1 MVDTTSTA
9 TNGLYARSVNGQTG
23 ATKPRIADLFCG
35 AGGAG
40 MGLHRAGFEVV
51 GFDLKPQPNYPFEF
65 HHADALDVDLRGFDA
80 IWASPP
86 CQRFSQAVKKKY
98 RKARPNLIPA
108 IRIQI
113 TNADVPYMI
122 ENVPTARRHLREPV
136 QLCGSAF
143 GLPIRRHRL
152 FESNVWLWSGQCSH
166 EEYPRIYPPAWNRT
180 TPLRVL
186 SISGGYQQRQASL
199 DEHRAAMGVDWDMT
213 CTELSEAIPPAYS
226 EYLGKQLMAVLS

>member
-1 MVDTTSTA
+1 MS
-9 TNGLYARSVNGQTG
+9 R
-23 ATKPRIADLFCG
+23 PRIADLFCG

-51 GFDLKPQPNYPFEF
+51 GYDIEPQPNYPFEF
-65 HHADALDVDLRGFDA
+65 HQEDALDVDLSSFDA
-80 IWASPP
+80 VWASPP
-86 CQRFSQAVKKKY
+86 CQAFSQAVKKVN
-98 RKARPNLIPA
+98 RERRPNLIPA
-108 IRIQI
+108 TRNLI
-113 TNADVPYMI
+113 TDADLPYVI
-122 ENVPTARRHLREPV
+122 ENVPTAREHLIEPV

-143 GLPIRRHRL
+143 GLPIRRHRI

-186 SISGGYQQRQASL
+186 SISGGYQQRPASV

-213 CTELSEAIPPAYS
+213 IPELSEAIPPAYS
-226 EYLGKQLMAVLS
+226 EYLGVRLLAALTESAAHG